1 MSQKEGGKDYEFM
14 NHFQSAVS
22 NLRFLS
28 VHTTFESNFLSN
40 SPHFFFFSGQNPGH
54 KICPVYVKGRWGWE
68 RPGLERCRRDSRFR
82 MCQAHPVT

>member
-40 SPHFFFFSGQNPGH
+40 SPHFFFFLGKTQGTRSVQCMLRAGGAGRGQVWRG
-54 KICPVYVKGRWGWE
+54 VEGTQ
-68 RPGLERCRRDSRFR
+68 GLGCAR
-82 MCQAHPVT
+82 HIL